1 MMKRKIYIATICDD
15 FKAAAA
21 EYGCGIELDQFCMAA
36 NMYGEERRR
45 TDMEIRSI
53 SDGISPAGVIL
64 HAPFNELFPAAI
76 DPGARELAMRRYSDA
91 ADIAA
96 ELNAVKMVVH
106 SGYMPHVYFKDW
118 HKERSVEFWNLFME
132 DRELDI
138 VIENVLEDEPYM
150 MAEMMEKMGNDRIRL
165 CLDTGHALC
174 MSSVPVKE
182 WVKVLSPYIG
192 HLHIH
197 NNDGVWDHH
206 CALDDGILD
215 MAEVLDEAFSV
226 CSEDMTVTVEARDCR
241 SSLKWLCEK
250 GYI

>member
-1 MMKRKIYIATICDD
+1 
-15 FKAAAA
+15 
-21 EYGCGIELDQFCMAA
+21 
-36 NMYGEERRR
+36 
-45 TDMEIRSI
+45 
-53 SDGISPAGVIL
+53 
-64 HAPFNELFPAAI
+64 
-76 DPGARELAMRRYSDA
+76 
-91 ADIAA
+91 
-96 ELNAVKMVVH
+96 
-106 SGYMPHVYFKDW
+106 
-118 HKERSVEFWNLFME
+118 ME
-132 DRELDI
+132 DKGIDI